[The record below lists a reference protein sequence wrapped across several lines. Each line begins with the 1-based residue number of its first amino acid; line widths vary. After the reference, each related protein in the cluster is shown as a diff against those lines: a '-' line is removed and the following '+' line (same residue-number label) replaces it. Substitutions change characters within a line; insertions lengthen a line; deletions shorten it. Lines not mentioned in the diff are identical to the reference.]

1 MTPLQTKVIGVG
13 LSIGFL
19 KLVLS
24 LLHYGD
30 VPILND
36 FVTVILGF
44 SCLFVAV
51 AVTQQFQTILDDSQA
66 TLKDARGLRQF
77 GDADSQ
83 SFDFE
88 ALVEKMQEN
97 EGVEITNRRF
107 RLNVYPDC
115 FVGSEAVDWLVQ
127 TQNYSRSEAVR
138 LGQQLLERGFL
149 QHVSDDIPFRDDYF
163 FYQFRGE
170 LGLKDASKTELQ
182 AKLEKIDLGSL
193 VKKMREPNGLEI
205 KDRRFRL
212 QVYVDCFVGSEA
224 VDWMTQTQNL
234 TRLEAVALGQLLVD
248 RKIIHHVVD
257 EQAFR
262 DEYFFYRFYADE

>member
-13 LSIGFL
+13 LLIGCL

-36 FVTVILGF
+36 FVTAVLGF
-44 SCLFVAV
+44 SCLFVAG
-51 AVTQQFQTILDDSQA
+51 AITQQLQTIVDNSQA
-66 TLKDARGLRQF
+66 ALKEARGLRQF
-77 GDADSQ
+77 GEANSPT
-83 SFDFE
+83 FDFE
-88 ALVEKMQEN
+88 ALVEKMQGE

-127 TQNYSRSEAVR
+127 TQNYSRPEAVR
-138 LGQQLLERGFL
+138 LGQQLLERGLL

-163 FYQFRGE
+163 FYQFR
-170 LGLKDASKTELQ
+170 LGPREVQKTELQ
-182 AKLEKIDLGSL
+182 EKLEKLDLGVL
-193 VKKMREPNGLEI
+193 VKNMREPNGIEI

-212 QVYVDCFVGSEA
+212 QVYADCFVGSEA
-224 VDWMTQTQNL
+224 VDWITQNNPDL
-234 TRLEAVALGQLLVD
+234 NRSEAVTLGKLLVD

-257 EQAFR
+257 EQPFQ
-262 DEYFFYRFYADE
+262 DEYFFYRFYADER